1 MEYFYLNSDEM
12 CLFFFVFSVC
22 LYFGS
27 VPLSF
32 FCCFFY
38 FIMSLHL
45 RSYFGI
51 SVFSWL
57 TGSFYQPY
65 FFLSFS
71 FFLYF
76 YFNLRKLP
84 FLVSLG
90 IRVFVGACVHVCLCG
105 GKSGYCGL
113 PVFSCIFFPCL
124 YFVLP
129 KIALCKGRGEGRST
143 AVAMRAG
150 PSAVATVTPAENA
163 VLSPG
168 VPFALIKKV
177 ATPQQDRVDSSGN
190 SGISNQ
196 RRVSAVGSVPL
207 TRCAVAAECR
217 EAEVAPNVC
226 SSLGSFVDLP
236 SSKGN
241 QECHRIH
248 PLRDF
253 LETYKVRRLLGHG
266 SYSVVFEVSN
276 RKTKER
282 KAAKFLI
289 AKDTQLARRKQGG
302 EGGDGKDKG
311 SMAVEGGRHISS
323 NTNNNN
329 NNTSTSLPES
339 LVKEITVSF
348 MARHPNLV
356 HTSEVFVEDVED
368 LQRRVQRYNSQ
379 LFIVSST
386 SSSVPAK
393 RRVKQE
399 PLLVVAQ
406 KNAVPH
412 ASSTMCDSFSGR
424 DNGGGGAPEQR
435 QGSLPPMPAS
445 SGVVKSAAETN
456 QSAIEKVRQ
465 QLQEGKVQCILVME
479 LLTGRDLF
487 TLVSRKPLNEA
498 RAAAYMMDL
507 LLALQCL
514 HSQQIVHRDV
524 KVENIVIDPQDRA
537 RLIDYGFCEG
547 LQWSRT
553 TNAGCSGETHKVCVG
568 ALTQFCGSYH
578 YVAPEVIRA
587 AMHSRLSARST
598 DANEANNSSVGVKL
612 PPIFMSGST
621 GICGNLMTPRTPIED
636 TNSRGTH
643 SAASIGIL
651 RTLLTP
657 GPMGYGTS
665 VDLWSA
671 GVVMF
676 VLLHSTFPFHDE
688 RRSSLL
694 KLISSGRQ
702 TVRPSPL
709 LSSDAKDL
717 LRRLLTHDV
726 RNRLTTAQAIEH
738 PWFQKLLK
746 GRGME

>member
-1 MEYFYLNSDEM
+1 
-12 CLFFFVFSVC
+12 
-22 LYFGS
+22 
-27 VPLSF
+27 
-32 FCCFFY
+32 
-38 FIMSLHL
+38 
-45 RSYFGI
+45 
-51 SVFSWL
+51 
-57 TGSFYQPY
+57 
-65 FFLSFS
+65 
-71 FFLYF
+71 
-76 YFNLRKLP
+76 
-84 FLVSLG
+84 
-90 IRVFVGACVHVCLCG
+90 
-105 GKSGYCGL
+105 
-113 PVFSCIFFPCL
+113 
-124 YFVLP
+124 
-129 KIALCKGRGEGRST
+129 
-143 AVAMRAG
+143 MRAG
-150 PSAVATVTPAENA
+150 SSAVATVTPAEN
-163 VLSPG
+163 VLLSPG
-168 VPFALIKKV
+168 VPFALAKKV
-177 ATPQQDRVDSSGN
+177 ATPQQDRVDSGGN
-190 SGISNQ
+190 SGISSQ
-196 RRVSAVGSVPL
+196 KRVSAVGSVPPV
-207 TRCAVAAECR
+207 RCAVAAECR

-236 SSKGN
+236 NSKGN

-248 PLRDF
+248 PLQDF
-253 LETYKVRRLLGHG
+253 LETYKIRRLLGHG
-266 SYSVVFEVSN
+266 SYSVVFEVVN

-289 AKDTQLARRKQGG
+289 AKETQLARRKQGG
-302 EGGDGKDKG
+302 EGGNGKDKG
-311 SMAVEGGRHISS
+311 SMAIEGGRHV
-323 NTNNNN
+323 NNNS
-329 NNTSTSLPES
+329 NTSTSLPES

-356 HTSEVFVEDVED
+356 HTSDVFVEDVED

-386 SSSVPAK
+386 SSSVTAK

-399 PLLVVAQ
+399 PLLVLAK
-406 KNAVPH
+406 KNAVSH
-412 ASSTMCDSFSGR
+412 VSSTTCDSFSGR
-424 DNGGGGAPEQR
+424 DNGGGDAPEQR
-435 QGSLPPMPAS
+435 QGSLPAMPAS
-445 SGVVKSAAETN
+445 SAVVKSAAETN

-498 RAAAYMMDL
+498 RTAAYMMDL

-547 LQWSRT
+547 LQWSSN
-553 TNAGCSGETHKVCVG
+553 TNAGCSGETHKVCDG
-568 ALTQFCGSYH
+568 TLTQFCGSYH

-587 AMHSRLSARST
+587 AMHSRLSARPT
-598 DANEANNSSVGVKL
+598 DAKEANNSVSVKL
-612 PPIFMSGST
+612 PPISMTGST
-621 GICGNLMTPRTPIED
+621 GICGNPMTPRTPAED
-636 TNSRGTH
+636 KNSRGIH

-717 LRRLLTHDV
+717 LRRLLTHDA
-726 RNRLTTAQAIEH
+726 RHRLTTAQAVEH
-738 PWFQKLLK
+738 PWFKRLLQR
-746 GRGME
+746 RGME